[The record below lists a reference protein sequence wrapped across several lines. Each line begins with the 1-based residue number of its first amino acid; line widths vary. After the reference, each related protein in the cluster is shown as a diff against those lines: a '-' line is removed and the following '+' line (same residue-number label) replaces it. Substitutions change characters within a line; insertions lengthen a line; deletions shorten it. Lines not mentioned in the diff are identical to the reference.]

1 MDKLTELG
9 FTGLKNYFHSLS
21 VFGYKSYKEV
31 EKLLVLLFI
40 EELLNGNLSSYITDD
55 DYRTLTKVLYNLFGT
70 SCLIP
75 YPEFKCKVSF
85 NQSLNIL
92 PRTSENDILRYSEDG
107 IFRLAN
113 M

>member
-9 FTGLKNYFHSLS
+9 FTGLQNYFHALS

-31 EKLLVLLFI
+31 GKLVVLLFI
-40 EELLNGNLSSYITDD
+40 EELLNGNLSSYVTDD
-55 DYRTLTKVLYNLFGT
+55 DYRTLTNVLYGLFGT
-70 SCLIP
+70 TCLIP
-75 YPEFKCKVSF
+75 YPEFKCNVSL

-92 PRTSENDILRYSEDG
+92 PRISEDDILRYDEDG
-107 IFRLAN
+107 IIRLAN